1 MKKVISTV
9 TAMAFIL
16 GLAGAGLA
24 QTAVKEAEKP
34 AVKVETTAPQT
45 QAAPVEKEKAAEKA
59 TQLETKKS
67 KKAKEAKKKAMKKTK
82 KAVDKPEHPAAAP
95 SAEPKQE
102 TK

>member
-24 QTAVKEAEKP
+24 QTAGKEAEKP
-34 AVKVETTAPQT
+34 AVKMETTAPQT

-67 KKAKEAKKKAMKKTK
+67 KKAKEKAKKEAKTK
-82 KAVDKPEHPAAAP
+82 KAKKAEKPEHPAAP
-95 SAEPKQE
+95 AEHPKPE